1 MNLSVRGSSPSKEDL
16 TLEINR
22 LYEKM
27 AILHWT
33 KEDCEL
39 IAPLT
44 WEINRLK
51 KEKNAVILAHSYQ
64 MPQIIFGIADY
75 VGDSYGLSRQ
85 AMEVQAETIVFCG
98 VEFMAETA
106 KILNPKKKVLLPSLK
121 AGCSLAED
129 ITAEDVIGLR
139 KQYPGIPVAC
149 YVNTS
154 AAVKAE
160 CDVCVTSSNA
170 VEIIKK
176 LDSKQVIF
184 VPDKHMM
191 SNLGPLTG
199 KEVIGW
205 NAVCIVHDQFT
216 GEQVQQLRLEHSGI
230 KILAHTECDPSVV
243 LVADYVGSTGGM
255 IEYVRSSTA
264 EKFALITE
272 CGLSERLK
280 VEFPNKVF
288 LGSCVLCPYMKAI
301 NLENTLGVLRS
312 PRPEQEITVPPEIS
326 IRAKAS
332 LEKMF
337 EMTSNPQR

>member
-1 MNLSVRGSSPSKEDL
+1 VNSSVLGSSLSKAE
-16 TLEINR
+16 LELEVAR
-22 LYEKM
+22 LHEKM
-27 AILHWT
+27 KTLNWT

-51 KEKNAVILAHSYQ
+51 EEQNAVILAHSYQ

-85 AMEVQAETIVFCG
+85 AMDVQADTIVFCG

-106 KILNPKKKVLLPSLK
+106 KILNPEKRVLLPSLE
-121 AGCSLAED
+121 AGCSLAEG
-129 ITAEDVIGLR
+129 ISPEDVKNLK
-139 KQYPGIPVAC
+139 KQYPGTPIAC

-160 CDVCVTSSNA
+160 CDVSVTSSNA
-170 VEIIKK
+170 IEIIKK
-176 LDSKQVIF
+176 LDSDQVIF

-199 KEVIGW
+199 KRIIGW
-205 NAVCIVHDQFT
+205 EAECIVHDQFT
-216 GEQVQQLRLEHSGI
+216 GDQVRQLRSEHPGI

-243 LVADYVGSTGGM
+243 LEADYVGSTGGM
-255 IEYVRSSTA
+255 VKYVRSSSSD
-264 EKFALITE
+264 KFALITE
-272 CGLSERLK
+272 CGLAERLK
-280 VEFPNKVF
+280 VEVPNKSF
-288 LGSCVLCPYMKAI
+288 FGSCLLCPYMKAI
-301 NLENTLGVLRS
+301 NLENTLEVLRS
-312 PRPEQEITVPPEIS
+312 PRPEQEINIPKEIAK
-326 IRAKAS
+326 RAKAS

-337 EMTSNPQR
+337 EMTTTVAK